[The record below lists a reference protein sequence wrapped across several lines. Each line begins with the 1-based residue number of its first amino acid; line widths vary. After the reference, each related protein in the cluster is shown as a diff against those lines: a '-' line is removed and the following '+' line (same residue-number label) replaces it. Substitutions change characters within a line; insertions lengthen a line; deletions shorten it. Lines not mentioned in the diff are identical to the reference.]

1 MSESDYHPDRNLGR
15 LIFALKTPHREAAT
29 MLLQRENQHNKHPTH
44 PTDSG
49 EPNWSSVKE
58 TWISFAATFY
68 LIYRRKNTPFCVT
81 KKDKKHP
88 AGLLYLL
95 LRIRH
100 TLVISL
106 VKVQS
111 SHLHMQESTGWSTF
125 INTLSHTHTR
135 THTHTHTKAPP
146 NTSTSQ
152 YGSPP
157 WWS

>member
-1 MSESDYHPDRNLGR
+1 MLCDALMSESDYHPDRNLGR

-29 MLLQRENQHNKHPTH
+29 MLLQRENQHNKQPTMEACAALFRNHPTH

-111 SHLHMQESTGWSTF
+111 SHLHMQESTG
-125 INTLSHTHTR
+125 
-135 THTHTHTKAPP
+135 
-146 NTSTSQ
+146 
-152 YGSPP
+152 
-157 WWS
+157 